1 MILEQRMAEETPDQQ
16 NIQVAL
22 DEREMRTAF
31 ANAYRIY
38 QTAEEVIVDFGFN
51 MMHPNAQTDKPQMLL
66 KINDRQIM
74 SWPTVKRLSQSL
86 RALIQR
92 YEQQFGEIP
101 AQVGQPKQGGTPR

>member
-1 MILEQRMAEETPDQQ
+1 MAEETPDQQ

-51 MMHPNAQTDKPQMLL
+51 MMHPNAQNDKPQMLL

-86 RALIQR
+86 RAADPALRAAIR
-92 YEQQFGEIP
+92 RNPGTSRPAEENAIGNYE
-101 AQVGQPKQGGTPR
+101 

>member
-1 MILEQRMAEETPDQQ
+1 MAEETPDTA

-51 MMHPNAQTDKPQMLL
+51 MMHPNAQTEKPQMLL

-101 AQVGQPKQGGTPR
+101 SQVGTPRASSGSATRAN

>member
-1 MILEQRMAEETPDQQ
+1 MAEETTSSPEQ
-16 NIQVAL
+16 NVQVAL
-22 DEREMRTAF
+22 DEREMRTSF

-51 MMHPNAQTDKPQMLL
+51 MMHPNAQTAQPQMLL
-66 KINDRQIM
+66 KISDRQIL

-101 AQVGQPKQGGTPR
+101 AQVGQPRPGNNTPR